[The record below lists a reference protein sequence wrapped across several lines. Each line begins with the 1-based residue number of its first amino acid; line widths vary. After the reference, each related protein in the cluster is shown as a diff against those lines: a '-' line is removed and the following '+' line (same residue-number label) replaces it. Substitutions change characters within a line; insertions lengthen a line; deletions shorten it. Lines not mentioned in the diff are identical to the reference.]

1 MKKILFA
8 ATLAVSLVIVLSACK
23 NPPIFAA
30 IEQEVKLNPASVKGR
45 VRGIVEI
52 GDTLYASNGKIWYKE
67 KGKQENGRR

>member
-45 VRGIVEI
+45 VRGIVKI

-67 KGKQENGRR
+67 KGKAIMW